1 MRRAR
6 LVTLP
11 RFKIIYNFSTEYYSL
26 YVNEDLD
33 IQSRSLESCRRRIEY
48 LNADRMNVF
57 SIVIRNE
64 VKMNESLSKPE
75 D

>member
-6 LVTLP
+6 QVSLP
-11 RFKIIYNFSTEYYSL
+11 RFKIIYNFFTEYYSL
-26 YVNEDLD
+26 YVNEELD
-33 IQSRSLESCRRRIEY
+33 MQSRSLESCRRRIES
-48 LNADRMNVF
+48 LNADRLNVF

-64 VKMNESLSKPE
+64 VNLNESVSKSE